1 MRLLAC
7 LGALPLL
14 MYSMFAAPAQG
25 QIAPAAK
32 NVSIQRVYDPSKEI
46 TLEGTVET
54 LVTKATPG
62 TLGGAHLVL
71 ATAQGKLDTH
81 LGAFALTEENA
92 AAIKPGQRVKVVGA
106 MTTLHG
112 NRVKAIYFGPA
123 TANVR

>member
-1 MRLLAC
+1 MRLSAC

-25 QIAPAAK
+25 QIAPAAR
-32 NVSIQRVYDPSKEI
+32 NVSIQRVYDPSKEV

-62 TLGGAHLVL
+62 TLGGAHLML

-92 AAIKPGQRVKVVGA
+92 SAIKPGQRVKVVGA

-112 NRVKAIYFGPA
+112 KNSG
-123 TANVR
+123 NVGSCLLDSK